1 MKPLKEMVRIKN
13 LSQRANI
20 HGGLPN
26 AKALAIV
33 KKCDIFLNTA
43 LTESFGIAIVEAASL
58 GLHVI
63 TSNVGGVAEV
73 LPPQHMHI
81 AELSKEGFFN
91 KIQEVVD
98 IIH

>member
-1 MKPLKEMVRIKN
+1 MKPLKEMVRIRN
-13 LSQRANI
+13 LTNRANI

-73 LPPQHMHI
+73 LPP
-81 AELSKEGFFN
+81 
-91 KIQEVVD
+91 
-98 IIH
+98 